1 MRLLKEQSL
10 GLMIDVQEKL
20 FPHMADKE
28 TLLKMTGILLRGLQI
43 LGVPVVV
50 TQQYTKG
57 LGSTIPELAGILG
70 PFTPLEK
77 RSFSCCDAPDVFK
90 TLKQHN
96 RTNIIVFGIET
107 HVCILQTTIDL
118 INAGFTPV
126 VVADCT
132 ASRKPYDKEI
142 ALQRIIS
149 EGAVISTLNLCCLNL
164 HEPAK
169 LMHSERFQHWLNRKE
184 IFHATYYYSWRNSS

>member
-28 TLLKMTGILLRGLQI
+28 ILLKMTGILLRGLQI

-96 RTNIIVFGIET
+96 RSNIIVFGIET

-149 EGAVISTLNLCCLNL
+149 EGAVISTAESLLFELTRT
-164 HEPAK
+164 
-169 LMHSERFQHWLNRKE
+169 SEADAFRTISALVK
-184 IFHATYYYSWRNSS
+184 